1 MQASLKNISVLIL
14 DNEKKIAGLIRNV
27 VVKLGFSPSLILTA
41 SDGYQG
47 LEILRKR
54 PVDLIITDW
63 ELLPVKEYLEIA
75 QNSVIRS
82 EHGDFPP
89 TNGANFVKCLR
100 HSPLSP
106 NPYIPVI
113 MLTGPT
119 LPNHILYARDAGV
132 NEILMKPIIAEDL
145 AKRIVT
151 VIEQPRDFITCKTY
165 KGPCRRR
172 KSTPLPPGKEDR
184 RKHELKIIRHTP
196 GGVHG

>member
-1 MQASLKNISVLIL
+1 MQASLKNICILIL
-14 DNEKKIAGLIRNV
+14 DNEQQIARLIRDV
-27 VVKLGFSPSLILTA
+27 LIKLGFSPNLLLTA

-54 PVDLIITDW
+54 PVDLVITDW
-63 ELLPVKEYLEIA
+63 ELLPVKAYMEIA
-75 QNSVIRS
+75 SNSVIRS

-89 TNGANFVKCLR
+89 TNGANFVRCLR

-106 NPYIPVI
+106 NPFLPVI

-145 AKRIVT
+145 AKRIVA
-151 VIEQPRDFITCKTY
+151 VVEQPRDFITCPTY
-165 KGPCRRR
+165 RGPCRRR
-172 KSTPLPPGKEDR
+172 KSTPLPPDKEDR
-184 RKHELKIIRHTP
+184 RKLELKLVRHTP
-196 GGVHG
+196 GGTHD